1 MEALAKLCDRL
12 LAYNNEFESV
22 EELEKIVN
30 TFNENINKEVS
41 QAHNRVVNEVFEYEK
56 EYLLPLP
63 NQKIFSAY
71 LSNRETRKVAKDSMI
86 SYKGNKYS
94 VPVKYISFD
103 LSIIE
108 KDNNLYIYDSTN
120 LVRCHTISNNSLNY
134 NNEDIKD
141 ILASDLLRN
150 SSEEKIEQFIEENLS
165 QYDQLLY

>member
-1 MEALAKLCDRL
+1 M
-12 LAYNNEFESV
+12 
-22 EELEKIVN
+22 
-30 TFNENINKEVS
+30 
-41 QAHNRVVNEVFEYEK
+41 HNRVVNEVFEYEK
-56 EYLLPLP
+56 EYLVPLP
-63 NQKIFSAY
+63 NQKIFSTY

-94 VPVKYISFD
+94 VSVKYISFD

-108 KDNNLYIYDSTN
+108 KDNNLYIYDNTN

>member
-22 EELEKIVN
+22 EDLEKIIN

-63 NQKIFSAY
+63 NQKIFSTY
-71 LSNRETRKVAKDSMI
+71 LSNCETRKVAKDSMI

-103 LSIIE
+103 LSVVE
-108 KDNNLYIYDSTN
+108 KDNSLYIYDNTN

-134 NNEDIKD
+134 NREDIKD

-150 SSEEKIEQFIEENLS
+150 STEEKIEQFIEENLS
-165 QYDQLLY
+165 QYDKLL